1 MGKNWLKI
9 VDNVFATK
17 FATPYLPCSKLLKM
31 AKDKTTLRFWLR
43 ADRLNS
49 DGTAP
54 VHLVYQIKGQR
65 KYYSIP
71 NIKLLP
77 INWNSNDQVA
87 IYVDRK
93 KVKKIEPPVD
103 QEMLLTGH
111 DVEEINTKLASV
123 ITEVRNIE
131 KRFKLDQIPFS
142 ASMVID
148 ALKEV
153 KQPETKKDLPGKSVV
168 DFINR
173 YVKETSSFEEGT
185 IKGYVGVRNHIED
198 FEKEQK
204 QYFYFDRIDVPLMK
218 SFQNYLL
225 EKKEIRMKNG
235 KKRNGHINNITVAKI
250 LNTLKTLLRRA
261 EGEYDIDVN
270 PKYKNFKNPHPRRDS
285 ELEVIALTQ
294 DEFMAVWEL
303 DLSTNKRLDEARD
316 IFCFSIATGLR
327 YGDLLQLNRSHIK
340 KDNTIKMESSDK
352 NSKRVDI
359 PLNPISFAIIQK
371 YSNRHKPLP
380 VNAKGSIISDQ
391 KLNDYIKEVGKLA
404 GIDEPI
410 EKIRE
415 RGTKKISVTKKKC
428 EWLSI
433 HTGRKTFTTLS
444 LEKGIP
450 LQDVMSL
457 TTHSTFAA
465 VKRYINVTKER
476 KKTVMA
482 EAWGSV
488 NPLKVAK

>member
-1 MGKNWLKI
+1 
-9 VDNVFATK
+9 
-17 FATPYLPCSKLLKM
+17 M

-43 ADRLNS
+43 TDRLNS

-54 VHLVYQIKGQR
+54 VHLIYQIKGQR

-77 INWNSNDQVA
+77 VNWDSKEQQA
-87 IYVDRK
+87 IYADKR
-93 KVKKIEPPVD
+93 KVKKSVPPIDIEL
-103 QEMLLTGH
+103 LLTSS
-111 DVEEINTKLASV
+111 DVEEINNKLAAV
-123 ITEVRNIE
+123 ITDVRNAE
-131 KRFKLDQIPFS
+131 KRFKLDQVTFS

-148 ALKEV
+148 AIKIMN
-153 KQPETKKDLPGKSVV
+153 QPETKKDQPGKSAV
-168 DFINR
+168 DFIDR
-173 YVKETSSFEEGT
+173 YVKETSSFEDGT

-198 FEKEQK
+198 FEREKR

-218 SFQNYLL
+218 AFQSYLL

-235 KKRNGHINNITVAKI
+235 RKRKGHINNITVAKI

-261 EGEYDIDVN
+261 EGEYDIEVN

-327 YGDLLQLNRSHIK
+327 YGDLLQLDRSHIK

-352 NSKRVDI
+352 NSKKIDV
-359 PLNPISFAIIQK
+359 PLNPISYSIIQK
-371 YSNRHKPLP
+371 YSTKYKPLP
-380 VNAKGSIISDQ
+380 VNSKGQIISDQ
-391 KLNDYIKEVGKLA
+391 KLNDYIKEVGELA

-433 HTGRKTFTTLS
+433 HSGRKTFITLS
-444 LEKGIP
+444 LEKGIA

-457 TTHSTFAA
+457 STHSSFAA

-488 NPLKVAK
+488 NPLKLAK